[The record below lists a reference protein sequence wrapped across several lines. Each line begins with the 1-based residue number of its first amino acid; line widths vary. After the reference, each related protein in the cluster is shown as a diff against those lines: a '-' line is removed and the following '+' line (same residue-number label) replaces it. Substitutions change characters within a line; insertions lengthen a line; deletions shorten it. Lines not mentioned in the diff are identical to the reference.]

1 MPIPLWMPVMT
12 GATAAMIPMVITM
25 IFWLRQDL
33 KEVKDD
39 LKEVKD
45 DMKDLKGDLK
55 EVKGDMKDLS
65 RKVDRID
72 DGLKEIKMAVARA
85 PVTST

>member
-1 MPIPLWMPVMT
+1 MPVTT

-45 DMKDLKGDLK
+45 DLK